1 MGVYI
6 SIHKKINRRVDTQLV
21 NKKTVYIVALKFN
34 SKKKSFKKS
43 TVIRNISTI
52 IIEKKE

>member
-21 NKKTVYIVALKFN
+21 NKKAVYTVAVKFN
-34 SKKKSFKKS
+34 ENHFKKS
-43 TVIRNISTI
+43 TVIKTYQQ
-52 IIEKKE
+52 